1 MRITVENNSQQVL
14 DVLNQLINRVSDPEP
29 LLQVIGEELVDSTK
43 QRFQDAKDPDGNK
56 WAENTQTTLDL
67 YFQEFGTKKALS
79 KKPLTGK
86 SRELQT
92 TITYQVQG
100 DQLLV
105 GSPLPY
111 AAMQQFGGTTAADSM
126 IPGKKIPA
134 RPFLGISSDDEDEIL
149 EVVSDYLAI

>member
-1 MRITVENNSQQVL
+1 MKITVENNSQQVL

-29 LLQVIGEELVDSTK
+29 LLQVIGKELVDSTK

-56 WAENTQTTLDL
+56 WVANTQTTLDL
-67 YFQEFGTKKALS
+67 YFQEFGTKKALN
-79 KKPLTGK
+79 KKPLTGE
-86 SRELQT
+86 SGELQT
-92 TITYQVQG
+92 TITDQVQG

-149 EVVSDYLAI
+149 EIVADYLAV